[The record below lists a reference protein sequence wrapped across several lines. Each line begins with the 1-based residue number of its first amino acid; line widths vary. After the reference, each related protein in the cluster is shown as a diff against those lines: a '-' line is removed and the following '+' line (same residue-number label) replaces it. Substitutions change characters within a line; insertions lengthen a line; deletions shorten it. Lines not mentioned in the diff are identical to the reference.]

1 MDKVDGMEKKSG
13 VIEIL
18 LAVGYGVKYASYMAM
33 LSIEGFGVGDH
44 FSGFRIE
51 SKAYFIRAIQTNSVN
66 PINYILP
73 GSSEWKLSR
82 KRQERKRSKPA
93 SGIKWF

>member
-1 MDKVDGMEKKSG
+1 MNKVGGIYKKSG

-18 LAVGYGVKYASYMAM
+18 LAVEYGVKYASYMAT
-33 LSIEGFGVGDH
+33 LSIEGFGVGDQ

-66 PINYILP
+66 PIN
-73 GSSEWKLSR
+73 
-82 KRQERKRSKPA
+82 
-93 SGIKWF
+93 

>member
-18 LAVGYGVKYASYMAM
+18 LAVGYGVKYASYMVT

-44 FSGFRIE
+44 FSGFRIA

-66 PINYILP
+66 PIN
-73 GSSEWKLSR
+73 
-82 KRQERKRSKPA
+82 
-93 SGIKWF
+93 